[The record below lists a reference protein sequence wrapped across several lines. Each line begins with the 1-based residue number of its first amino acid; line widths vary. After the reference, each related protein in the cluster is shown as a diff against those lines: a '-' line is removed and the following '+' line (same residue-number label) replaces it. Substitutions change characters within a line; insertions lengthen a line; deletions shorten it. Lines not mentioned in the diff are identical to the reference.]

1 MKKTIIAA
9 ALVLTTGIVS
19 AFTSAPVKR
28 DTTTKKSTYATK
40 KDVGTADTKKDVGTA
55 DTKKDVGT
63 AD

>member
-19 AFTSAPVKR
+19 AFTIVPAHR
-28 DTTTKKSTYATK
+28 DTINKKTTSTR
-40 KDVGTADTKKDVGTA
+40 KDVGTADTRKDVGTA
-55 DTKKDVGT
+55 DTRKDVGT